1 MHVTVVTE
9 TWPPEVNGVAA
20 TLAQLVAA
28 LSRAGHE
35 LRLIRPRQSSL
46 DKAAEM
52 PVRELLVRGLP
63 VPRYPHLRMGLPCGR
78 RLRELWGANRPD
90 IVHIAT
96 EGPLGW
102 SALRAARHLRIAVSS
117 DFRTNFHAYGAY
129 YGARAL
135 RCPIMA
141 YLRWFHNAATCTTV
155 PTSGLRDELARAGLQ
170 RLAVIGRGVDT
181 RRFDPQHRSADL
193 RRRWG
198 ASSDALVVGY
208 VGRLAAEKNLS
219 AVADA
224 FTAIRARETLARLV
238 VVGDGPARGDM
249 KSRCPD
255 AMLAGSKHG
264 NELAAHYASMDLL
277 LFPSRTETF
286 GNVAVE
292 AMASGVPVV
301 AFNDAAAGQ
310 LIETGV
316 NGWLAPL
323 DQPERY
329 TPVAVEA
336 ALDRAALAAI
346 GQRARATVMAL
357 NWDAIAAQV
366 ETLWRTQL
374 MQRFNS
380 AAQG

>member
-35 LRLIRPRQSSL
+35 LRLIRPRQHPM
-46 DKAAEM
+46 DRAAEQ
-52 PVRELLVRGLP
+52 PVRELLVRGWP
-63 VPRYPHLRMGLPCGR
+63 VPRYPHLRMGLPCGG
-78 RLRELWGANRPD
+78 RLRELWTAHRPD
-90 IVHIAT
+90 VVHIAT

-102 SALRAARHLRIAVSS
+102 SALRAARQLRIAVSS

-129 YGARAL
+129 YGARIL

-141 YLRWFHNAATCTTV
+141 YLRWFHNAATFTTV
-155 PTSGLRDELARAGLQ
+155 PTAGLRDELARAGLQ

-181 RRFDPQHRSADL
+181 RRFDPAHRSAEL
-193 RRRWG
+193 RRKWG
-198 ASSDALVVGY
+198 VSEEPLVVGY
-208 VGRLAAEKNLS
+208 VGRLAAEKNLC

-224 FTAIRARETLARLV
+224 FAAIRVRESRARLV
-238 VVGDGPARGDM
+238 VVGDGPARDDI

-255 AMLAGSKHG
+255 AVLTGSKHG
-264 NELAAHYASMDLL
+264 NELAAHYASLDLL

-336 ALDRAALAAI
+336 SLNRSGLYTI

-374 MQRFNS
+374 MPRSIS